1 MAQRVKTN
9 LCSFT
14 KLKFF
19 LRDKSRKIT
28 ELRNEILDMKKTE
41 LTLKTKTYED
51 YSPERGQQEMEL
63 ENYIIGR
70 MIENSLANE
79 DGEGEEEG

>member
-1 MAQRVKTN
+1 
-9 LCSFT
+9 
-14 KLKFF
+14 
-19 LRDKSRKIT
+19 
-28 ELRNEILDMKKTE
+28 MKKTE

-70 MIENSLANE
+70 MIENSLTNE
-79 DGEGEEEG
+79 DGEGGEEE